1 MSRVLTQQVPEDKNC
16 RLLVQGL
23 VVVAALGGL
32 DAGGTP
38 LLAGT
43 LLYQAEGGL
52 PQLLHQLI
60 ALLGDAD
67 AAGVAVVDEDLGPPG
82 IGVVGGGDPA
92 DVVPI
97 TQGEEG
103 QEGNRSVLRRMETP
117 PPGQPRPRRP

>member
-43 LLYQAEGGL
+43 FLYQAEGGL

-67 AAGVAVVDEDLGPPG
+67 AAGVAVVDEDLGPAG
-82 IGVVGGGDPA
+82 IGGVGGGDPA
-92 DVVPI
+92 NIVAVAE
-97 TQGEEG
+97 GEEG
-103 QEGNRSVLRRMETP
+103 QEANGGVLRRMEAP
-117 PPGQPRPRRP
+117 PPG